1 MTSTHRRGQRLPNY
15 ARHPGTIWIEAN
27 WSTLPNNTW
36 VAADHGGMVASAGSM
51 DALQARLRV
60 LNRREDEV
68 ATAFVTRDTI

>member
-1 MTSTHRRGQRLPNY
+1 MSPVHRRGQRVPNY

-51 DALQARLRV
+51 DALQSRLRA
-60 LNRREDEV
+60 LKRREDEV
-68 ATAFVTRDTI
+68 AVVFVSRDHI